1 MASTE
6 LIRLRAVSGG
16 KVKKHLLWLCL
27 SVVSITSLAFAAG
40 DYQLLKKV
48 AVPGTGGWDY
58 LTVDEAARRIYISHS
73 TQVDVLDADS
83 FALVGTIPNTP
94 GVHGIAVASEFG
106 RGYISAGKA
115 DAVVPFDLKTL
126 KPMAEIKVGKKPDA
140 IIYEPFTKR
149 VYVMNGDSESITV
162 LNAADGSVVGT
173 IPLGGGPEFAVSDGK
188 GSLYVNLE
196 EQNETL
202 HIDVNALKV
211 KDRWPLAPCATPT
224 SLSLD
229 KENRRLFVGCRSHHF
244 AVLDVDS
251 GKVVFTA
258 PIGDRVDAGA
268 WDPTTKLAYLSTGD
282 GKVFIFHQDSPDKY
296 SPVQEISTKTGA
308 KTMGYDPKTRR
319 VIVPTSENGSMQ
331 VMVFSTKP

>member
-1 MASTE
+1 M
-6 LIRLRAVSGG
+6 
-16 KVKKHLLWLCL
+16 KKRFLLLFS
-27 SVVSITSLAFAAG
+27 SVVCLASLAFAAR

-94 GVHGIAVASEFG
+94 GVHGIAIASEFG

-126 KPMAEIKVGKKPDA
+126 EPMPRIKVGKKPDA
-140 IIYEPFTKR
+140 IIYEPLTKR

-162 LNAADGSVVGT
+162 LNAADGAVAGT

-188 GSLYVNLE
+188 GNLYVNLE

-202 HIDVNALKV
+202 HIDVHALKV

-229 KENRRLFVGCRSHHF
+229 REHRRLFVGCRSHHF
-244 AVLDVDS
+244 AVLDADS
-251 GKVVFTA
+251 GKVIFTA

-268 WDPTTKLAYLSTGD
+268 WDPETKLVYLSTGD
-282 GKVFIFHQDSPDKY
+282 GKVFIFHEDSPDKY
-296 SPVQEISTKTGA
+296 SPVEEITTKTGA

-331 VMVFSTKP
+331 VMVFSANP

>member
-1 MASTE
+1 
-6 LIRLRAVSGG
+6 
-16 KVKKHLLWLCL
+16 VKKRFLLLFFSLVCL
-27 SVVSITSLAFAAG
+27 TSVAFAAR

-94 GVHGIAVASEFG
+94 GVHGIAIASEFC

-126 KPMAEIKVGKKPDA
+126 EPMPRIKVGKKPDA
-140 IIYEPFTKR
+140 IIYEPLTKR
-149 VYVMNGDSESITV
+149 IYVMNGDSENITV
-162 LNAADGSVVGT
+162 LNAADGAVAGT

-188 GSLYVNLE
+188 GNLYVNLE

-202 HIDVNALKV
+202 HIDVHALKV

-229 KENRRLFVGCRSHHF
+229 RENRRLFVGCRSHHF
-244 AVLDVDS
+244 AVLDADS
-251 GKVVFTA
+251 GKVIFTA

-268 WDPTTKLAYLSTGD
+268 WDPETKLVYLSTGD

-296 SPVQEISTKTGA
+296 SAVEEITTKTGA

-331 VMVFSTKP
+331 VMVFSANP

>member
-1 MASTE
+1 
-6 LIRLRAVSGG
+6 
-16 KVKKHLLWLCL
+16 VKKRLLLLCFG
-27 SVVSITSLAFAAG
+27 VVCVTALALAAG

-58 LTVDEAARRIYISHS
+58 LTVDDAARRVYISHS

-83 FALVGTIPNTP
+83 FTLVGTIPNTP
-94 GVHGIAVASEFG
+94 GVHGIAIASEFG

-126 KPMAEIKVGKKPDA
+126 KPMPEIKVGKKPDA
-140 IIYEPFTKR
+140 IIYEPLTKR
-149 VYVMNGDSESITV
+149 IYVMNGDSESITV
-162 LNAADGSVVGT
+162 LNAADGAVVGT
-173 IPLGGGPEFAVSDGK
+173 IPLGGGPEFGVSDGK
-188 GSLYVNLE
+188 GNFYVNLE

-202 HIDVNALKV
+202 HIDVHALEV

-229 KENRRLFVGCRSHHF
+229 RENRRLFVGCRSHHF
-244 AVLDVDS
+244 AVLDADS
-251 GKVVFTA
+251 GKVIFTA

-268 WDPTTKLAYLSTGD
+268 WDPATKLVYLSTGD
-282 GKVFIFHQDSPDKY
+282 GKVFIFHQDSADKY
-296 SPVQEISTKTGA
+296 SPVQEITTRTGA

-331 VMVFSTKP
+331 VMVFATNP